1 MHKSKIL
8 KAPQGNLQ
16 SLKAN
21 IWILLNY
28 WGSKFW
34 NKCFSASCV
43 RSKDLLCYR
52 QIKCKAHVNSTM
64 NKRSKESPA
73 LWLFTTIWEDCS
85 FPCPVWKSD
94 ISLNSWE
101 FKFHPIKSILSD
113 YISVEMFH
121 LALPVGG
128 QKNLLLWSYL
138 NTYGVY
144 GSQRCV
150 SILSQSSEKSV
161 ASSLHPSLCFS
172 PKTLHEF
179 FSSLLGNDKEN
190 DRKAARHQVL
200 CL

>member
-1 MHKSKIL
+1 MIQNQNLKNLHKSKIL

-43 RSKDLLCYR
+43 RSKDVLCYR

-94 ISLNSWE
+94 TSLNSWE
-101 FKFHPIKSILSD
+101 FKFHPIKSMSVWLHICGNVPSGFASLRVEKPTAMILSEH
-113 YISVEMFH
+113 IWCVRFPKMCINII
-121 LALPVGG
+121 PV
-128 QKNLLLWSYL
+128 
-138 NTYGVY
+138 
-144 GSQRCV
+144 
-150 SILSQSSEKSV
+150 
-161 ASSLHPSLCFS
+161 
-172 PKTLHEF
+172 
-179 FSSLLGNDKEN
+179 
-190 DRKAARHQVL
+190 
-200 CL
+200 